1 MPKKV
6 SSSTKIRTKKTSSQ
20 VSTDNEIEKAEIQF
34 LLTEFQEMGQ
44 FWRHTDAR
52 IEAAINFYLTI
63 VAVFIPGI
71 FLLYQQV
78 VDLSLFVLMSIPL
91 CTALIV
97 VGYFLTRRITSSDIL
112 KAKYIFSMNL
122 IRGYFVDNFP
132 HIAQNLH
139 MPISLPSNE
148 DNSNRLKPIFHGLIV
163 TVSNLINSALFG
175 FVVSGIA
182 WLLFAKTLSLAQIIL
197 VGSIGILICYILLTW
212 HYNKLIR
219 PFGNKNKHKFGESVI

>member
-6 SSSTKIRTKKTSSQ
+6 LSSAKTRTKKISSQ
-20 VSTDNEIEKAEIQF
+20 ESTDNEIEKAELQF

-78 VDLSLFVLMSIPL
+78 VDLNLFVLMSIPI

-97 VGYFLTRRITSSDIL
+97 VGYFLSRRITSSDIL

-122 IRGYFVDNFP
+122 IRGYFAGNFP
-132 HIAQNLH
+132 HIAKNLH
-139 MPISLPSNE
+139 MPISFPSDE
-148 DNSNRLKPIFHGLIV
+148 KDSNTLKPIFHRLIV
-163 TVSNLINSALFG
+163 TVSNLINSVQFG
-175 FVVSGIA
+175 LLVSGVA
-182 WLLFAKTLSLAQIIL
+182 WLLFAKIISLAQIVL
-197 VGSIGILICYILLTW
+197 VGSSGIMICFVLLTW

-219 PFGNKNKHKFGESVI
+219 PFKNKNKDKFGESVI